1 MTAALCI
8 DWGNTR
14 IKAGVFVGDQ
24 LVKSYVFS
32 EQDAISQVEAII
44 EQYTISH
51 AILSSV
57 VNNDGE
63 LIALLSQKVKFIK
76 LTDNTRLPI
85 INAYSSPKTLGADRI
100 ACVVGANNVY
110 PHNNCLIICVGTAIT
125 YNFITK
131 NLTFRGGNITPG
143 IHLRFKSLNDYTDK
157 LPYVSVNGDN
167 TLLGYDTETS
177 IRSGVIWGITAEIDG
192 MIDLYK
198 KQFGEVEVMITGGD
212 SSIFASKIKNKT
224 FADENLLLKG
234 LYTIL
239 KYNV

>member
-14 IKAGVFVGDQ
+14 IKAGVFVGYQ
-24 LVKSYVFS
+24 LVKSFVFN
-32 EQDAISQVEAII
+32 EQDAIAQIAAILP
-44 EQYTISH
+44 QYNVTH

-57 VNNDGE
+57 VNNDTDVAE
-63 LIALLSQKVKFIK
+63 LLSGKVKFIR
-76 LTDNTRLPI
+76 LTNATPLPI
-85 INAYSSPKTLGADRI
+85 MNAYSSPTTLGADRI

-110 PHNNCLIICVGTAIT
+110 PNNNCLVICVGTAIT
-125 YNFITK
+125 YNYITK
-131 NLTFRGGNITPG
+131 NRAFRGGNITPG
-143 IHLRFKSLNDYTDK
+143 IHLRFKALHDYTDK

-177 IRSGVIWGITAEIDG
+177 IRSGVIWGIAAEIDG

-198 KQFGEVEVMITGGD
+198 NQFSEVEVMITGGD